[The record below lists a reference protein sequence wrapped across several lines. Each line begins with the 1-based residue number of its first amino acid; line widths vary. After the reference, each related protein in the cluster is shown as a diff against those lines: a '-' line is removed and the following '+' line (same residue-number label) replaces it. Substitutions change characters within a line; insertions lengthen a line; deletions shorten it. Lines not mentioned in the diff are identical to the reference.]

1 MTRLFLPRHLT
12 EDMARKRQAI
22 AFSQAALKDRL
33 ESNAEYQKL
42 KATSKDQKFIDAIE
56 RLVNSRKQFN
66 DFKAGHDTTLEQ
78 ARQEM
83 LPIIQKYARD
93 QGIE

>member
-12 EDMARKRQAI
+12 EDMARKKQAMVT
-22 AFSQAALKDRL
+22 AQAALKDRL

-56 RLVNSRKQFN
+56 KLVYSRKQFN

-78 ARQEM
+78 ARQDM

-93 QGIE
+93 KDIE